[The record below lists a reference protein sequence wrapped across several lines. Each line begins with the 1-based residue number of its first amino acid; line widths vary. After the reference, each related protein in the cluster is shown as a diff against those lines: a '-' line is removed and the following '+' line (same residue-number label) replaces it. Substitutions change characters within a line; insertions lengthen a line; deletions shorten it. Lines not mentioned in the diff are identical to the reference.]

1 MCTCIGLVLERAS
14 LREVLAEAKQV
25 YSSCDPPT
33 WCGEATTLCAGKE
46 TPLGE
51 KLNSEDGAVGDA
63 SRETVAVALSW

>member
-1 MCTCIGLVLERAS
+1 VSALCTCIGLVLERAS

-51 KLNSEDGAVGDA
+51 KL
-63 SRETVAVALSW
+63 R